1 MKNPP
6 VHWYQGLFVRPQ
18 HLQAADRH
26 WSEAAHTSQ
35 HWDHPYGYGL
45 HAFSYSKDALASG
58 HFRVEELDGRLRDG
72 TLIRLESGQ
81 ELEIDLK
88 DAFDSQSGADAES
101 SLMIYVGVPKLN
113 LGGVNVAQ
121 QENGNGFARFTRT
134 QMTVMDENGQ
144 DAAQPIEFR
153 RLNLKL
159 IVGSDTSGYEVIPLA
174 RVKSA
179 SDRDVQPVV
188 DDSYIPPV
196 LSTQS
201 WPHLRRHYVQGIRDV
216 LSGHMDTLAEPVRQL
231 SVGRHSLEPADSGR
245 VSMLDRLN
253 EAYSTLDVMAPALG
267 VHPFEAYLELARI
280 LGRLSIFGSER
291 RAIEIEPYDHDNIGY
306 IFTDIREKI
315 LGILYATQF
324 DEYLRANFEGHGAKM
339 LAQLGP
345 EWFDP
350 DWEWYLGVERGGSSE
365 STLRELLEHSAEWYW
380 VFGSADQVEDFFHVR
395 QSGLQRE
402 IVSTTIP
409 DLPSRQ
415 YWTYYKI
422 SQDEYESPAWS
433 EIRRTQTVAMRV
445 RNYDELT
452 GARHLD
458 VVTPDGNRARLRFA
472 LFAIRT

>member
-26 WSEAAHTSQ
+26 RSELAHTSQ
-35 HWDHPYGYGL
+35 QWDQPYGYGL
-45 HAFSYSKDALASG
+45 HSFSYSKDALASG
-58 HFRVEELDGRLRDG
+58 LFRVEELDARLRDG

-88 DAFDSQSGADAES
+88 ASFETNSSDES
-101 SLMIYVGVPKLN
+101 ESTLLICVGIPKLN
-113 LGGVNVAQ
+113 LGGVNVAS
-121 QENGNGFARFTRT
+121 EPGNGVARFTRA
-134 QMTVMDENGQ
+134 QATVMDENGQ
-144 DAAQPIEFR
+144 DNGQPIEFR
-153 RLNLKL
+153 QLNLRL
-159 IVGSDTSGYEVIPLA
+159 LVGADHAGYEVLPIA
-174 RVKSA
+174 RIKST
-179 SDRDVQPVV
+179 SERDVHPVI
-188 DDSYIPPV
+188 DESYIPPI
-196 LSTQS
+196 LSTHS
-201 WPHLRRHYVQGIRDV
+201 WPYLRRHYIQGIRDV
-216 LSGHMDTLAEPVRQL
+216 LSGNMDTLSEPVRQL
-231 SVGRHSLEPADSGR
+231 RVGRHSLEPADSGR

-267 VHPFEAYLELARI
+267 VHPFVAYMELARI

-291 RAIEIEPYDHDNIGY
+291 RAIEIEPYDHDNLGF

-324 DEYLRANFEGHGAKM
+324 DEYLRANFEGHGATM
-339 LAQLGP
+339 LAKLGP

-365 STLRELLEHSAEWYW
+365 SELRNLLEQSSEWYW
-380 VFGSADQVEDFFHVR
+380 VFASAGQVEDFFHVR
-395 QSGLQRE
+395 QTGLKRD
-402 IVSTTIP
+402 IVETTVP

-415 YWTYYKI
+415 YWTYYKV
-422 SQDEYESPAWS
+422 SQDEYDSPAWA

-472 LFAIRT
+472 LFAIRS